1 MNMIDSMT
9 SFRVNRNPR
18 QASIASQRNH
28 ITIPKPVVKH
38 VVDCPICMDPIDNT
52 RNVIITKCKHQ
63 FCSDC
68 LLREMNN
75 RHTCPICRTELREKK
90 EMNKLSD
97 SDLRNIVVRNLSY
110 MPEENLNIVAQL
122 LPMLKAS
129 KIPDLFEDN
138 VNIVTKLQELEEG
151 LITTM
156 NLFGYYLASDIRDI
170 IQENNN
176 L

>member
-9 SFRVNRNPR
+9 SFRVNRISR
-18 QASIASQRNH
+18 QRNQVL
-28 ITIPKPVVKH
+28 IPKNVVKH
-38 VVDCPICMDPIDNT
+38 VSDCPICMDPIDDAK
-52 RNVIITKCKHQ
+52 NVIITKCKHQ

-90 EMNKLSD
+90 ETNKLSD
-97 SDLRNIVVRNLSY
+97 NDLRNIVMRNLSY
-110 MPEENLNIVAQL
+110 MPDDNLNIVAQL
-122 LPMLKAS
+122 LPLLKAS

-138 VNIVTKLQELEEG
+138 VNIVAKLQELENN
-151 LITTM
+151 IMTTM

-170 IQENNN
+170 IQDSND